1 MTRALHNS
9 FFEERSQL
17 LEELVYYTWN
27 IVVLVVNDSHLRST
41 MLFLVVCSVLECKHR
56 LVPNIINPFIIC
68 GLVLSPN
75 TDVVDINRL
84 FTLENYL
91 LQMGTTQLNGGSV
104 L

>member
-17 LEELVYYTWN
+17 LEELVYYIWN
-27 IVVLVVNDSHLRST
+27 IVVLVVNDSHLRSTT

-68 GLVLSPN
+68 GPVYRQN
-75 TDVVDINRL
+75 TDVVDINGCRL
-84 FTLENYL
+84 
-91 LQMGTTQLNGGSV
+91 SSP
-104 L
+104 